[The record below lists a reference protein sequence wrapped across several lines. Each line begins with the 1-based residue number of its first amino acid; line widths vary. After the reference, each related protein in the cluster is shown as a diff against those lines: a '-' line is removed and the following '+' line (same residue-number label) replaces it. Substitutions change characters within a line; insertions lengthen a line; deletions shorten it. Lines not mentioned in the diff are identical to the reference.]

1 MIISIL
7 LPYKE
12 NFTFQYAGA
21 VSLFVSDTLKYSIFK
36 KSIKIFGNT
45 NYKSFLSKNYI
56 NIDISKKILQSTS
69 KQYVN
74 NFIKLQK
81 NNQPDLIEIHNRPSY
96 IKQIQEKL
104 KCKINLY
111 LHNDPLDMNGS
122 KTSNE
127 RIELLK
133 NVNHVIFNS
142 NWSRDRFFIG
152 IKNNEYFNKTSI
164 IYQSASK
171 VKIDFNNKK
180 KIISF
185 VGKLNKAKGYDIF
198 CESITKILDEFPDW
212 SAAIFGDEPREKIS
226 VIHKKIKV
234 FGFKKHSIILNY
246 LKKTSISVVCSRW
259 EEPFGRTSLE
269 AASRGSVVIITNR
282 GGLPETTNHGIIL
295 KRLNSELLYKKLK
308 LIIENHT
315 LRRKIQIK
323 TYNGFKFTHQNI
335 AEKIDVLRKRF
346 FNSIPSFIYDKNKS
360 LKILHI
366 TNFNER
372 HDGRLHYNTGKRL
385 NNGFIRLGHN
395 VLQISDR
402 DIISNYRNITDP
414 NGISTLNKKVIKS
427 YNNFKPDMIVLG
439 HADNILPSTL
449 DFLKNENKN
458 LKICQWFLDPV
469 TKLGP
474 DYNNNKRRFLDKI
487 KFLDASFLTTDP
499 KSLNF
504 KINNSF
510 FIPNPADTSFETLE
524 NYKFDGENDL
534 FFAMSHGVHRGTLKS
549 GKIDDR
555 EKLLKKL
562 IQNNLNIKFD
572 FYGFGNYQP
581 IWGHDFVKQLSK
593 SNMALNLSRG
603 NPVKYYSSDRLA
615 QLMGNGLLT
624 FIDEKTQYSNF
635 FNNNELITYSNY
647 SDLCEKI
654 NKFKKDNK
662 QRKLI
667 AKNGKIKYLK
677 YFNSNIVSQ
686 FIIDKTFQK
695 NKENKYIWY

>member
-198 CESITKILDEFPDW
+198 CESITKILDKFPDW

-234 FGFKKHSIILNY
+234 FGFKKHSIVLNY

-295 KRLNSELLYKKLK
+295 KRLDSELLYKKLK

-677 YFNSNIVSQ
+677 YFNSSIVSQ

>member
-1 MIISIL
+1 MKISIL

-45 NYKSFLSKNYI
+45 NYKSFLSKDYV
-56 NIDISKKILQSTS
+56 NIIISKRILQSTS

-74 NFIKLQK
+74 NFIELQK
-81 NNQPDLIEIHNRPSY
+81 NNQPDLIEVHNRPSY
-96 IKQIQEKL
+96 IKQIHEKI

-122 KTSNE
+122 KTSRE

-133 NVNHVIFNS
+133 YVNHIIFNS
-142 NWSRDRFFIG
+142 NWSRNRFFIG
-152 IKNNEYFNKTSI
+152 IKDNQYLDKTSI
-164 IYQSASK
+164 IYQSASR
-171 VKIDFNNKK
+171 VKINFNNKK

-198 CESITKILDEFPDW
+198 CQSITKILDEFPDW
-212 SAAIFGDEPREKIS
+212 SAAIFGDELREKIK
-226 VIHKKIKV
+226 VNHKKLKV
-234 FGFKKHSIILNY
+234 FGFKKHSVVLNF

-269 AASRGSVVIITNR
+269 AASRGCAVIITNR

-295 KRLNSELLYKKLK
+295 KRLNSETLYKKIK
-308 LIIENHT
+308 LIVENET

-323 TYNGFKFTHQNI
+323 TYKDFTFTHQNI
-335 AEKIDVLRKRF
+335 AKKIDVLRKKLIIKI
-346 FNSIPSFIYDKNKS
+346 STFIHDKNKS

-395 VLQISDR
+395 VMQISDR

-414 NGISTLNKKVIKS
+414 NGVSTLNKKVIKS
-427 YNNFKPDMIVLG
+427 YNNFRPDMIVLG

-474 DYNNNKRRFLDKI
+474 DYYNNKRRILDKI
-487 KFLDASFLTTDP
+487 NYIDASFLTTDP

-510 FIPNPADTSFETLE
+510 FIPNPADVSFEVLE
-524 NYKFDGENDL
+524 NYRFNGENDL
-534 FFAMSHGVHRGTLKS
+534 FFAMSHGVHRGILKS
-549 GKIDDR
+549 GKKDDR

-562 IQNNLNIKFD
+562 IQNNSNIKFD
-572 FYGFGNYQP
+572 FYGFENNQP
-581 IWGHDFVKQLSK
+581 IWGNDFVKQLSK

-624 FIDEKTQYSNF
+624 FIHEKTQYSNF

-647 SDLCEKI
+647 NDLSEKI
-654 NKFKKDNK
+654 NRFKKDNR
-662 QRKLI
+662 QRKII
-667 AKNGKIKYLK
+667 ARNGKIKYLK

-695 NKENKYIWY
+695 NEKNKYIWY